1 MNRVVIKSSIGLD
14 RIATWNE
21 VRYALAFPSQVS
33 FESVGVRDDLI
44 EMDSSVSGLACD
56 LSEDAM
62 WLAIA
67 RGMSD
72 SKCN

>member
-1 MNRVVIKSSIGLD
+1 MNRVVLESSIGVD

-21 VRYALAFPSQVS
+21 VRYAMAFPSQVP

-44 EMDSSVSGLACD
+44 EMDSSVSGRACD
-56 LSEDAM
+56 LSEDGI

-67 RGMSD
+67 REMPD

>member
-1 MNRVVIKSSIGLD
+1 MNRVVFESSKGLD

-21 VRYALAFPSQVS
+21 VRYAMAFPSQAPV
-33 FESVGVRDDLI
+33 ESVGALDDLM
-44 EMDSSVSGLACD
+44 EMDSSVSGRACD
-56 LSEDAM
+56 LSEDDM

-67 RGMSD
+67 REMPD

>member
-1 MNRVVIKSSIGLD
+1 MNRIGIENSIGLD

-21 VRYALAFPSQVS
+21 VRYAVAFPSQVP
-33 FESVGVRDDLI
+33 FESFGAIDDLI
-44 EMDSSVSGLACD
+44 EMDSSVSGRACD
-56 LSEDAM
+56 VSEDAM

-67 RGMSD
+67 QEMPD

>member
-1 MNRVVIKSSIGLD
+1 MNRVVIESSIGLD
-14 RIATWNE
+14 RVATCNE
-21 VRYALAFPSQVS
+21 VRYAIAFPSQVP
-33 FESVGVRDDLI
+33 FESVGARDDLI
-44 EMDSSVSGLACD
+44 EMDSRVSGHARD

-67 RGMSD
+67 QEMPD

>member
-1 MNRVVIKSSIGLD
+1 MNRVVIESSIVLD

-21 VRYALAFPSQVS
+21 VRYAMAFKSQVP
-33 FESVGVRDDLI
+33 FESVGARDDLI
-44 EMDSSVSGLACD
+44 EMDSSVSGRACD

-67 RGMSD
+67 REMPD

>member
-1 MNRVVIKSSIGLD
+1 MNPVVIESSIGLD
-14 RIATWNE
+14 RVATCNE
-21 VRYALAFPSQVS
+21 VRYAMAFPSQIP
-33 FESVGVRDDLI
+33 FESVGARDDLI
-44 EMDSSVSGLACD
+44 EMDSRVSGHARD

-67 RGMSD
+67 QEMPD

>member
-1 MNRVVIKSSIGLD
+1 MNRVVIESSKGLD

-21 VRYALAFPSQVS
+21 VRYAMAFPSQVPV
-33 FESVGVRDDLI
+33 ESVGVRDDLI
-44 EMDSSVSGLACD
+44 EVDSSVSGRACE

-62 WLAIA
+62 WLGIA
-67 RGMSD
+67 WDMPA

>member
-1 MNRVVIKSSIGLD
+1 MNRVVFESSIGLD

-21 VRYALAFPSQVS
+21 VRYAMAFPSQAPV
-33 FESVGVRDDLI
+33 ESDRACDDSM
-44 EMDSSVSGLACD
+44 EMDSSASGRACD
-56 LSEDAM
+56 LSEDDM

-67 RGMSD
+67 REMPD

>member
-1 MNRVVIKSSIGLD
+1 MNRVVIESSIGLD

-21 VRYALAFPSQVS
+21 VRYAMAFPSQVPV
-33 FESVGVRDDLI
+33 ESVGARDDLI
-44 EMDSSVSGLACD
+44 EMDSSVSGRACD
-56 LSEDAM
+56 LSEDDM

-67 RGMSD
+67 RGIPD